1 MRAKTPIHQ
10 TVLLE
15 ETMAFLEPHSG
26 GIYLDATFGGGGHS
40 RAMLERSGPKGR
52 VVGVDQDPT
61 VSHWANE
68 LKKEFGAR
76 FNFYPVAYDQMSPR
90 MLSSL
95 STKVDEMGIKFD
107 GILFDLGLSSD
118 QLENSGRGF
127 TFQKDEP
134 LDMRFDPTRGQRAS
148 DLLMQSSRAE
158 LEHIFR
164 DFAEDRHWRRVAE
177 KIATSRRERTLRTT
191 FDLIKAIGNE
201 NPAVLAPLFQ
211 GIRIAVN
218 HELTTLE
225 QGLENALG
233 CLKIGGTLAVIS
245 FHSLE
250 DRVVKHFFKQQPFRI
265 LTKKPLVPSLDEQQQ
280 NRRSRSAKLR
290 AGRLFEHI
298 NADK

>member
-15 ETMAFLEPHSG
+15 ETMAYLEPRSG

-40 RAMLERSGPKGR
+40 RAMLERSGPAGQ
-52 VVGVDQDPT
+52 VVGVDRDPN
-61 VSHWANE
+61 VRPWANE
-68 LKKEFGAR
+68 LKKEFGTR
-76 FNFYPVAYDQMSPR
+76 FSFYPVAYDQMGELGR
-90 MLSSL
+90 
-95 STKVDEMGIKFD
+95 KFD

-118 QLENSGRGF
+118 QLEHSGRGF

-134 LDMRFDPTRGQRAS
+134 LDMRFDSTQGQRAS

-177 KIATSRRERTLRTT
+177 KIATSRRERPLRTT

-211 GIRIAVN
+211 GIRIAAN
-218 HELTTLE
+218 RELTMLE

-233 CLKIGGTLAVIS
+233 CLKIGGTLVVIS

-290 AGRLFEHI
+290 AGRLFEHVSTE
-298 NADK
+298 N

>member
-52 VVGVDQDPT
+52 VVGVDRDPN

-76 FNFYPVAYDQMSPR
+76 FSFYPVAYDQMKE
-90 MLSSL
+90 L
-95 STKVDEMGIKFD
+95 GIKFD

-148 DLLMQSSRAE
+148 DLLMQSSRVE

-177 KIATSRRERTLRTT
+177 KIATSRRERSLRTT
-191 FDLIKAIGNE
+191 FDLVKAIGNE

-218 HELTTLE
+218 RELTTLE

-233 CLKIGGTLAVIS
+233 CLKTGGTLVVIS

-298 NADK
+298 NTDK